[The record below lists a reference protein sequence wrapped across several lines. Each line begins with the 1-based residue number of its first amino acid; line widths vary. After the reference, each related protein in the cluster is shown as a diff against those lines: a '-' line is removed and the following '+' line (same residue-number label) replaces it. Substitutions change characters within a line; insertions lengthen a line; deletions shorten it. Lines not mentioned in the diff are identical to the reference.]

1 MEGLGALAILISV
14 FGGLVFFIA
23 ILSIAID
30 SARLLRR
37 ANKLIQLQEQQ
48 TRYLAA
54 ISTNLAKTTPATAQP
69 RAA

>member
-48 TRYLAA
+48 VRYLAA
-54 ISTNLAKTTPATAQP
+54 ISTNLAKATPATAQP

>member
-1 MEGLGALAILISV
+1 MEGLGALAILVSV

-54 ISTNLAKTTPATAQP
+54 ISTNLAKTSPVTAQP

>member
-37 ANKLIQLQEQQ
+37 TNKLIQLQEQQ

-54 ISTNLAKTTPATAQP
+54 ISTNLAKAAPPTAQS